1 LGEIFRVGLAGIRD
15 EVAGLREDQQRS
27 REGMT
32 MGKGKVKTEPIEVDL
47 GDEEG
52 FGEPIEGLLGTTGGA
67 EEDTVG

>member
-1 LGEIFRVGLAGIRD
+1 
-15 EVAGLREDQQRS
+15 
-27 REGMT
+27 MT
-32 MGKGKVKTEPIEVDL
+32 KGKVKTEPIEVDL